1 MRLKIVVSCPDG
13 IAPNFVCL
21 CSEIAL
27 KLKACLIKNILLE
40 LLLGIPSRQ
49 CCQLFHALLTA
60 HPFAV
65 SLKRLLEMAT
75 L

>member
-21 CSEIAL
+21 CSEIVL

-40 LLLGIPSRQ
+40 LTILGWPNNVFMNINFPYW
-49 CCQLFHALLTA
+49 F
-60 HPFAV
+60 
-65 SLKRLLEMAT
+65 
-75 L
+75 